1 MTKTKE
7 PEAPDAKMAMWDR
20 LMPTDPKYTKAF
32 DRGGFKGTATNATY
46 IVRKLTE
53 EFGPCGAGWRFVL
66 DDEQIIDGHT
76 LHENGDKAKLHVVR
90 GHLEYRQTGMNA
102 IAVDDPWFA
111 TSPQFGQTMLVGRN
125 KNGLFTDEE
134 APKKSITDC
143 ISKCA
148 VLLGIAAD
156 VHLGLFDDNK
166 YVNQRKQEEAAEA
179 AEDPK
184 APPASPAAPQQAKS
198 DAAPEKPS
206 EDDLTIARQVFHLVK
221 VTAEKATDE
230 KDIDDCLKHNG
241 ASLKILAKYP
251 ANYDAVKAIVG
262 EARERI
268 KKLPKG
274 NAADPALND
283 DMPSFEDMGKP

>member
-7 PEAPDAKMAMWDR
+7 AEVPDAKMAMWDR

-53 EFGPCGAGWRFVL
+53 EFGPCGTGWRFVL
-66 DDEQIIDGHT
+66 DDEQIVEGHT
-76 LHENGDKAKLHVVR
+76 LNPDNGDKAKLHIVR
-90 GHLEYRQTGMNA
+90 GHLEYRRYTPDA

-125 KNGLFTDEE
+125 KNGLFMDEE

-166 YVNQRKQEEAAEA
+166 YVNQRKQEEAAESVA
-179 AEDPK
+179 D
-184 APPASPAAPQQAKS
+184 APTPPPAAPAAKAEG
-198 DAAPEKPS
+198 DPPAEKPS
-206 EDDLTIARQVFHLVK
+206 GNDLDIARQVFHLVK
-221 VTAEKATDE
+221 STAEKATDE
-230 KDIDDCLKHNG
+230 KDIDDCLVNNG

-251 ANYDAVKAIVG
+251 ANYDAIKAIVM

-268 KKLPKG
+268 KK
-274 NAADPALND
+274 AAKPSSDPAMND
-283 DMPSFEDMGKP
+283 DIPNFEDMGRP